1 MLRLVMFAEVAALG
15 AALLVSPFAEAQT
28 TPAPKANSAASHKVP
43 MHPST
48 LTLGGKHH
56 RQARHRNH
64 VRHTFHQPTPIHG
77 TMTGPRM

>member
-1 MLRLVMFAEVAALG
+1 MLRLVIFAEVAVLG
-15 AALLVSPFAEAQT
+15 AALLISPLAEART
-28 TPAPKANSAASHKVP
+28 APAKPNSAASHKVP

-64 VRHTFHQPTPIHG
+64 VRRTFNQPTPIHG

>member
-1 MLRLVMFAEVAALG
+1 MSRFATLAQLAALG
-15 AALLVSPFAEAQT
+15 AALLISPLAQAQT
-28 TPAPKANSAASHKVP
+28 APAKGNAAASHKVP

-48 LTLGGKHH
+48 LTLGGK
-56 RQARHRNH
+56 RRHKPIHPHH